1 MKAAAIIVLG
11 CFDAYMWLIHIPML
25 VVETFA

>member
-1 MKAAAIIVLG
+1 MNTVALVVLI

-25 VVETFA
+25 VWRMA

>member
-1 MKAAAIIVLG
+1 MNAAAIVVLG

-25 VVETFA
+25 VVQVFA

>member
-1 MKAAAIIVLG
+1 MNTAALIVLI

-25 VVETFA
+25 VMETFA